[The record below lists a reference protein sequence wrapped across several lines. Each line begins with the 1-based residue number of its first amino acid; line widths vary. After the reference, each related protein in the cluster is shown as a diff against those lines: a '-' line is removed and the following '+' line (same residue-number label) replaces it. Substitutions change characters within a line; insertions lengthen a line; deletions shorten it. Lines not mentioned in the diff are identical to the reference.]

1 MIKAIIIDD
10 EENARVALSVLIK
23 EHTPEISILG
33 MYESLQ
39 EANPAIVKLRPDVVF
54 LDIQM
59 PGETGLELW
68 KYFPQP
74 FFDVVFTTAFS
85 QYAIEAIRLSALDYL
100 LKPID
105 IDELTRVVD
114 KMTNQQPSKK
124 IEERLLALEKN
135 LTGTQTA
142 SQIVLPTLESFI
154 VVKIADILRVE
165 SDDNYTRFFLVDGTA
180 HLVSR
185 TLKEYESLLP
195 KPLFQRVH
203 QSHLINLKFV
213 KLYIKGKSGQIEMIN
228 GEKLP
233 VSRERKDSLIEAL
246 GRV

>member
-1 MIKAIIIDD
+1 MFKAIIIDD
-10 EENARVALSVLIK
+10 EENARVALSVLIE
-23 EHTPEISILG
+23 EHTPEITIVG
-33 MYESLQ
+33 CYASLQ
-39 EANPAIVKLRPDVVF
+39 EANPAITKLRPDVVF

-59 PGETGLELW
+59 PEESGLELW

-74 FFDVVFTTAFS
+74 FFDVVFTTAFQ
-85 QYAIEAIRLSALDYL
+85 QYAIEAIRLSAFDYL

-105 IDELTRVVD
+105 IDELSRVVG
-114 KMTNQQPSKK
+114 KLMRSNPNRK

-135 LTGTQTA
+135 LSSTQTV

-165 SDDNYTRFFLVDGTA
+165 SDDNYSRFFMVDNTA

-185 TLKEYESLLP
+185 TLKEYETLLP
-195 KPLFQRVH
+195 KPLFLRVH

-213 KLYIKGKSGQIEMIN
+213 RQYLKGKLGMVEMVN

-233 VSRERKDSLIEAL
+233 VSRERKDSLIDSL
-246 GRV
+246 GKI

>member
-33 MYESLQ
+33 TYESLQ
-39 EANPAIVKLRPDVVF
+39 EANPAIVKLRPEVVF

-74 FFDVVFTTAFS
+74 FFDVIFTTAFH
-85 QYAIEAIRLSALDYL
+85 QYAIEAIKLSAFDYL

-105 IDELTRVVD
+105 IDELMRVVD
-114 KMTNQQPSKK
+114 KLMHHQPSKK
-124 IEERLLALEKN
+124 IEERLLALERN
-135 LTGTQTA
+135 LSTTQTA

-165 SDDNYTRFFLVDGTA
+165 SDDNYARFFMLDGTA

-185 TLKEYESLLP
+185 TLKEYEGLLP
-195 KPLFQRVH
+195 KPLFLRVH

-213 KLYIKGKSGQIEMIN
+213 KQYLKGKTGQVEMVN

-233 VSRERKDSLIEAL
+233 VSRERKDSLIEVL
-246 GRV
+246 GKV